1 MLTTDSVH
9 FVTEV
14 DEHLNAIKGGGAC
27 LLREKVV
34 AEAAKT
40 WVLVAD
46 NRKGGLSAWSSTISL
61 CVAHLVSF
69 SQDSKILGTTWKQGI
84 PIEVVPFAWS
94 AFTCYPTLF
103 NVSSAR

>member
-1 MLTTDSVH
+1 M
-9 FVTEV
+9 

-46 NRKGGLSAWSSTISL
+46 NRKGALTIIYIPDKLS
-61 CVAHLVSF
+61 
-69 SQDSKILGTTWKQGI
+69 
-84 PIEVVPFAWS
+84 
-94 AFTCYPTLF
+94 
-103 NVSSAR
+103 